1 MDTLDKIGVDG
12 NRTKYF
18 LFFSSLESMV
28 KHFLKPCIPCS
39 TCRWAVQALH
49 LLLFDITGVEFSVGF
64 FVCFFVSAMS
74 LLHISSVLEVA
85 SVSLRSHVLS
95 PPLVWQLDADNGLTA
110 CVSLP
115 FKCLVNDK
123 VTALRILKLP
133 LNIQR
138 SAGSNSALQVSRPL
152 TPKQIHIP
160 KRHTSR
166 HAHAHTHSLQHSTLT
181 DVAMA

>member
-12 NRTKYF
+12 NRTKYI
-18 LFFSSLESMV
+18 SLDSMV

-39 TCRWAVQALH
+39 TCRWVVQALH
-49 LLLFDITGVEFSVGF
+49 LLLFHITGVEFSFVLF
-64 FVCFFVSAMS
+64 FSAMC
-74 LLHISSVLEVA
+74 LLHIFSVLEVA
-85 SVSLRSHVLS
+85 SVSLHSDVLS

-123 VTALRILKLP
+123 VTALRTLKLP